1 MTELAKSF
9 CKFHSVKIT
18 IHEGITDMEI
28 EQLAAC
34 LEKLGNPTRLAIF
47 RLLVRA
53 GQNGMAV
60 GELQS
65 RLNVAPSTLSHHIL
79 FLMTVGLVKQERE
92 GRVLRCKPN
101 FDLMN
106 AIVKAL
112 TAQCCAGVP
121 PRPAAPVAQ
130 KGRRKAGS
138 RPSPAARVAG

>member
-1 MTELAKSF
+1 
-9 CKFHSVKIT
+9 
-18 IHEGITDMEI
+18 MEI

-53 GQNGMAV
+53 GQHGMAV

-79 FLMTVGLVKQERE
+79 FLVTVGLVRQERE

-121 PRPAAPVAQ
+121 PRSA
-130 KGRRKAGS
+130 
-138 RPSPAARVAG
+138 SPAAQKVRRKTGSRLSQATRAAG

>member
-1 MTELAKSF
+1 MEL
-9 CKFHSVKIT
+9 
-18 IHEGITDMEI
+18 G
-28 EQLAAC
+28 QLAAC

-53 GQNGMAV
+53 GQDGMAV

-79 FLMTVGLVKQERE
+79 FLVTVGLVKQERE

-112 TAQCCAGVP
+112 TAECCAGV
-121 PRPAAPVAQ
+121 RAATGAPGRS
-130 KGRRKAGS
+130 KGPQENRIPHFPGRADGRMIIRS
-138 RPSPAARVAG
+138 S

>member
-9 CKFHSVKIT
+9 CKFHSSNT
-18 IHEGITDMEI
+18 MIHGVTYMEI

-53 GQNGMAV
+53 GQAGMAV

-79 FLMTVGLVKQERE
+79 FLVTVGLVKQERE

-121 PRPAAPVAQ
+121 PRSAPSGP
-130 KGRRKAGS
+130 KGRKKTAPRLS
-138 RPSPAARVAG
+138 QAARAAG

>member
-1 MTELAKSF
+1 MEL
-9 CKFHSVKIT
+9 
-18 IHEGITDMEI
+18 

-53 GQNGMAV
+53 GQDGMAV

-79 FLMTVGLVKQERE
+79 FLVTVGLVKQERE

-112 TAQCCAGVP
+112 TAECCAGVA
-121 PRPAAPVAQ
+121 PRPAPAAAQ
-130 KGRRKAGS
+130 KGRRKTGS
-138 RPSPAARVAG
+138 RASQAARAAG

>member
-9 CKFHSVKIT
+9 CKFHSFKYDSWGMT
-18 IHEGITDMEI
+18 NMELG
-28 EQLAAC
+28 QLAAC

-53 GQNGMAV
+53 GQDGMAV

-79 FLMTVGLVKQERE
+79 FLVTVGLVKQERE

-112 TAQCCAGVP
+112 TAECCVGVV
-121 PRPAAPVAQ
+121 PRPAAPAAQ
-130 KGRRKAGS
+130 KGRRKTGS
-138 RPSPAARVAG
+138 RPSQAVRAAG